1 MLQNADVLE
10 PSRLTWRALPTRG
23 AGASNVAGRS
33 GGASVRTCRLSQTWD
48 ETGRKISQRPFH
60 SYDVSTR
67 HRFGRPG

>member
-48 ETGRKISQRPFH
+48 ETGR
-60 SYDVSTR
+60 
-67 HRFGRPG
+67 